1 MKSAATF
8 LFGMYFHLLC
18 SIAVPVILWN
28 FCLDGYNAVGIGAIL
43 FYILEIVI
51 VHILGWICVGCAA
64 SAYFQNKKEALKKG
78 WKLLK
83 LSSIPFYAVNFIYS
97 AFIWFLLI
105 GASRGIFFL
114 LLPIPFGITCLMIF
128 QSGCVGIC
136 HIMLM
141 RRQCM
146 KNSQGMLSSV
156 HYLLQLIPILDIIS
170 TLLLLRRDS
179 YSFFK
184 ISSTSAPQ
192 SPS

>member
-1 MKSAATF
+1 
-8 LFGMYFHLLC
+8 MYFHLLC

-51 VHILGWICVGCAA
+51 VHILGWVCIGCAA
-64 SAYFQNKKEALKKG
+64 SAYFQNKEAALKKG

-105 GASRGIFFL
+105 GASRGIFLL
-114 LLPIPFGITCLMIF
+114 LLPILFCITCLMVF
-128 QSGCVGIC
+128 QGGCVGIC

-146 KNSQGMLSSV
+146 KNNPDGMPSAPSPV
-156 HYLLQLIPILDIIS
+156 HYLLQLIPVLDIIS
-170 TLLLLRRDS
+170 TVILLHRD
-179 YSFFK
+179 FD
-184 ISSTSAPQ
+184 
-192 SPS
+192 